1 MKTVCPPGERLRLVL
16 VTETFPPEVNGVA
29 RTLGRWA
36 EALRRRG
43 HGVEVVRP
51 RQPTEPFRPAR
62 VLGLPLPFYPEL
74 RFGLAS
80 TLRLFGLFRRARP
93 HVVHVATEGP
103 LGLAALR
110 AANQLKIPLVTS
122 FHTNFDHYLAHYGL
136 GLLQPLVGAYLRWF
150 HGHAGLTLA
159 PSEGTRRR
167 LLDLGFRRVEIW
179 SRGVDGQAFHPHF
192 RDEALRHRL
201 GLGVNDLLLLY
212 VGRLA
217 AEKNLPALLDAF
229 SRLRQVERR
238 RRLRLALVGG
248 GPLADTFRS
257 SRLPDVVLPG
267 IQVGENLARWYASA
281 DVFAFPSTSE
291 TFGNVVLEAL
301 ASGLPVVG
309 FDSPGV
315 NERVAHDHNGL
326 LVPMESDFAQA
337 LSQVCDDDGLRR
349 RLTGAARR
357 SAESQDWEPIF
368 DRLEKQYRQ
377 QALAYTPEQ

>member
-1 MKTVCPPGERLRLVL
+1 M
-16 VTETFPPEVNGVA
+16 
-29 RTLGRWA
+29 
-36 EALRRRG
+36 
-43 HGVEVVRP
+43 
-51 RQPTEPFRPAR
+51 
-62 VLGLPLPFYPEL
+62 
-74 RFGLAS
+74 
-80 TLRLFGLFRRARP
+80 
-93 HVVHVATEGP
+93 
-103 LGLAALR
+103 
-110 AANQLKIPLVTS
+110 
-122 FHTNFDHYLAHYGL
+122 
-136 GLLQPLVGAYLRWF
+136 
-150 HGHAGLTLA
+150 
-159 PSEGTRRR
+159 
-167 LLDLGFRRVEIW
+167 
-179 SRGVDGQAFHPHF
+179 
-192 RDEALRHRL
+192 
-201 GLGVNDLLLLY
+201 
-212 VGRLA
+212 
-217 AEKNLPALLDAF
+217 
-229 SRLRQVERR
+229 
-238 RRLRLALVGG
+238 
-248 GPLADTFRS
+248 
-257 SRLPDVVLPG
+257 LPG